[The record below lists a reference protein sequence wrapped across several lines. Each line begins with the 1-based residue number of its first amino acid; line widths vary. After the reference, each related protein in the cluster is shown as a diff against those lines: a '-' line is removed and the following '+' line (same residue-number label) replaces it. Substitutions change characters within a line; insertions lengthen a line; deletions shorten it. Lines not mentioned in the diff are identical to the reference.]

1 MVVDVGDVW
10 IINIPWEFSL
20 LNAKKGGRVFN
31 GEWKLRLGNY
41 GIVRLTMCLTEL
53 AQHLTKMAGKP
64 LFMRGLDGGVF
75 GKHLTRH
82 LTRDLTIGG
91 L

>member
-1 MVVDVGDVW
+1 MYE
-10 IINIPWEFSL
+10 I
-20 LNAKKGGRVFN
+20 NAKKGGRVFN
-31 GEWKLRLGNY
+31 GEWKLRLGNCR
-41 GIVRLTMCLTEL
+41 IVRLTMCLTEL
-53 AQHLTKMAGKP
+53 AQHLTKMVGKP

-91 L
+91 SEMLLPPILSE